1 MKSTINPKV
10 LAQFAKSKETE
21 ALVYARA
28 KKVAAA
34 AGPGFTATSRIGK
47 NRARASVKA
56 ETFSARVRNSRE
68 NILIRALEA
77 GRG

>member
-1 MKSTINPKV
+1 MDFRPDRAM
-10 LAQFAKSKETE
+10 LARLAKSPE
-21 ALVYARA
+21 ALAEVEARA

-34 AGPGFTATSRIGK
+34 AGPGFEVSSRIGV
-47 NRARASVKA
+47 NRARASVRA
-56 ETFSARVRNSRE
+56 DSYSARRRNSRQ